1 MLRQEDLIM
10 ILEKLIQTGRGEI
23 PADIV
28 LKNCQLVNVVSG
40 EIYPADIALCEDRI
54 AGIGTYQG
62 EKEIDLK
69 GNYVVPGFIDAHM
82 HIESSMVEVPEF
94 AKTVVPLGTTAV
106 IADPHEISNV
116 MGTAGISYVLK
127 SSKYNPLSV
136 YVMLSSCV
144 PATHLETAGAELK
157 AVDLYG
163 LLQDKWVLG
172 LAEVMNYPGLLNR
185 DPDVLDKIRLAG
197 GKQIDGHAPGLSGKD
212 LNGYAA
218 AGIHSDHECA
228 TPEEAMEKL
237 RLGMHIMIR
246 EGTVAR
252 NMKDLLPVINEHTAS
267 QCMFC
272 TDDRTPLDLLT
283 RGHIN
288 SMIREAVEWGL
299 NPVTAI
305 RIASLNTARY
315 FGLTHMGA
323 VAPGLMADFNILE
336 NLKDFNPVRVYKNGV
351 LVAERGEITSPPAE
365 RKYFPLRSS
374 VNVKWLYE
382 ENFRIPAKEGSA
394 RVIGIHP
401 GQITTTNL
409 RELPKI
415 ENGFVVADTD
425 RDILK
430 IAVVERH
437 HATGNMGL
445 GLVKGFG
452 LKSGAIASS
461 VAHDSHNLIAVGTND
476 QDLFAAIVQLVRMQ
490 GGITA
495 VKDGEVLESLP
506 LPIAGLLSNRPL
518 REVADKL
525 ESLKGAAKSL
535 GCAVE
540 DPFMLMAFL
549 ALTVIPELKISD
561 LGLVDVVQ
569 FKIVDLFE

>member
-1 MLRQEDLIM
+1 MN
-10 ILEKLIQTGRGEI
+10 LEKIIQIGRGEI
-23 PADIV
+23 PADMV
-28 LKNCQLVNVVSG
+28 LKNGQLVNVVSG
-40 EIYPADIALCEDRI
+40 EIYTADIAICEDKI
-54 AGIGTYQG
+54 AGIGSYHGQ
-62 EKEIDLK
+62 KEIDLAGK
-69 GNYVVPGFIDAHM
+69 YIVPGFMDAHM

-228 TPEEAMEKL
+228 TAEEAMEKL
-237 RLGMHIMIR
+237 RLGMYIMIR

-252 NMKDLLPVINEHTAS
+252 NLQDLLPIINEHTAAR
-267 QCMFC
+267 CLFC

-288 SMIREAVEWGL
+288 SMVRDAVAWGIE
-299 NPVTAI
+299 PVTAI
-305 RIASLNTARY
+305 RMASLNTARY
-315 FGLTHMGA
+315 FGLSHLGA
-323 VAPGLMADFNILE
+323 VAPGLMADINIFD
-336 NLKDFNPVRVYKNGV
+336 NLIDFNPAMVFKNGV
-351 LVAERGEITSPPAE
+351 KVAEYGELCTPPAE

-382 ENFRIPAKEGSA
+382 ENFRIPAKEGLA
-394 RVIGIHP
+394 KVIGIHP
-401 GQITTTNL
+401 GQITTTHL
-409 RELPKI
+409 KEKPKVI
-415 ENGFVVADTD
+415 NGLVVPDTD

-437 HATGNMGL
+437 HATGNIGL

-476 QDLFAAIVQLVRMQ
+476 ADLFAAVVQLVRMQ

-495 VKDGEVLESLP
+495 VKDGEVLEALP
-506 LPIAGLLSNRPL
+506 LPIAGLLSDRPL
-518 REVADKL
+518 REVADRL
-525 ESLKGAAKSL
+525 ESLKKASKSL

-561 LGLVDVVQ
+561 LGLVDVAQ
-569 FKIVDLFE
+569 FKVVDIFE